1 MEVFIGRAIAVWRV
15 QMAEAQ
21 ANGEKGDKVAAVLAT
36 RTLVDSIA
44 SVRSTETVH
53 FFQRIKLPEVT
64 TGPEARHDVDA
75 AEGKKS
81 RPPTR

>member
-1 MEVFIGRAIAVWRV
+1 MEVFIGRAIAVWRG

-21 ANGEKGDKVAAVLAT
+21 GNGEKGDKVAAVLAT

-53 FFQRIKLPEVT
+53 FFQRIKFPEGAT
-64 TGPEARHDVDA
+64 APGAKQSGDASPE
-75 AEGKKS
+75 E
-81 RPPTR
+81 TRVVQQR